1 MFGIQFYPTPPA
13 LVRRMMDKVDFS
25 RVRYA
30 LEPSAGKGDLAAGIR
45 ERLQSGGLI
54 DCVEID
60 PDLRAVLKERGYTTV
75 GTDFLKFDGKTR
87 YDLIAMNPPFRDGDK
102 HLLHAL
108 DLMQNGGQI
117 VCLLNASTMERTD
130 SPIRRDLL
138 ARLQAYDAEIEYIPD
153 AFHDAERKAD
163 VDCALIYVDIP
174 RKTDED
180 ILDHLKKALDMPHEE
195 LNECGAL
202 AENDIFKALLT
213 QYELESRLGLSLIDQ
228 YKQCKKY
235 LPTTCFGEMIL
246 SLSVKSSG
254 VDVGAGLSH
263 ENAYLREL
271 RKRYWDALFSAKEMQ
286 HLMTMRVRQNYLDR
300 LEEFRA
306 FDFTA
311 ENIAQ
316 VKLDMLSTLN
326 GNVEDAILKMFDEL
340 TYEHSMGKNTNIHY
354 YNGWKTNRAC
364 RVNKKVI
371 IPFYGLY
378 DPRWGGSWS
387 AYKAKDFL
395 EELEKILTY
404 LDSGRTDGADC
415 DSVISNAFRTS
426 AKKYDGERLH
436 CKFFDLEFKKKGTVH
451 ILFTDLDLLK
461 KFNIFG
467 GRHKNWL
474 PESYGK
480 TDYSAMSEEER
491 AVVDSFEGKQAYC
504 RTLSGASFFIGRPA
518 LTEIA

>member
-1 MFGIQFYPTPPA
+1 MFGIQFYPTPLT
-13 LVRRMMDKVDFS
+13 LVRRMMNKVDFS

-45 ERLQSGGLI
+45 ERLQHGGLI

-60 PDLRAVLKERGYTTV
+60 PDLQAVLKERGYTTV

-87 YDLIAMNPPFRDGDK
+87 YDLVAMNPPFQDGDK

-108 DLMQNGGQI
+108 DLMRSGGQI

-153 AFHDAERKAD
+153 AFRDAERKAD

-180 ILDHLKKALDMPHEE
+180 IFEHLKKALDMPEE
-195 LNECGAL
+195 EPGECGAL
-202 AENDIFKALLT
+202 AENDVFKAILT

-228 YKQCKKY
+228 YHQCAKY
-235 LPTTCFGEMIL
+235 LSLGKSAL
-246 SLSVKSSG
+246 SLSVKSTG
-254 VDVGAGLSH
+254 VDADAPLTA

-271 RKRYWDALFSAKEMQ
+271 RQSYWNALFSAKEMQ
-286 HLMTMRVRQNYLDR
+286 HLMTLEVRKNYLGR

-316 VKLDMLSTLN
+316 VKLDLLSTLN
-326 GNVEDAILKMFDEL
+326 DNVDAAIMKMFDEL

-354 YNGWKTNRAC
+354 YNGWKTNKAC

-371 IPFYGLY
+371 VPFYGLY
-378 DPRWGGSWS
+378 DSRFGGYWS
-387 AYKAKDFL
+387 TYRARDYLA
-395 EELEKILTY
+395 ELEKILTY

-415 DSVISNAFRTS
+415 DSVISNAFCTS
-426 AKKYDGERLH
+426 AKKYEGERLH
-436 CKFFDLEFKKKGTVH
+436 CKFFDVEFKKKGSVH
-451 ILFTDLDLLK
+451 IFFTDLDLLK

-467 GRHKNWL
+467 GRRKNWL